1 MGGSRMQR
9 GRVSGARELAVQAA
23 RRQSRLHRWEMQR
36 LYTRRGAAILQPISQ
51 RCSKDYT
58 QVLCTRARRVK
69 IARRGDARI
78 NLSRELACQ
87 RRRTHPSRDQS
98 PLFWCLY
105 CYETKMLRV
114 PKEAYLKSHP
124 RNTLSSSQR
133 HRALFFAAEQTQR
146 PPGNELC
153 VHAVSAAAEDDAGSA
168 ARSHRHNTS
177 EGAAGHSA
185 PNKEATSHAAAAP
198 KRTK

>member
-69 IARRGDARI
+69 IARRGD
-78 NLSRELACQ
+78 
-87 RRRTHPSRDQS
+87 RT
-98 PLFWCLY
+98 L
-105 CYETKMLRV
+105 TM
-114 PKEAYLKSHP
+114 
-124 RNTLSSSQR
+124 
-133 HRALFFAAEQTQR
+133 
-146 PPGNELC
+146 
-153 VHAVSAAAEDDAGSA
+153 
-168 ARSHRHNTS
+168 
-177 EGAAGHSA
+177 
-185 PNKEATSHAAAAP
+185 
-198 KRTK
+198 